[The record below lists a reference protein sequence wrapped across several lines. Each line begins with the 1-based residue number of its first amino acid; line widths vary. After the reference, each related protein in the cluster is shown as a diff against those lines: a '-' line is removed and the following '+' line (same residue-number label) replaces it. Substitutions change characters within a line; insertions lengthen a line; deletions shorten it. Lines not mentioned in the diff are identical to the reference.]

1 MFAIY
6 TASKMSNYGVFTV
19 LSPNAGKYR
28 LKKFVLCT
36 CHAMFRTNRGYSF
49 YIALNGRLGIFS

>member
-1 MFAIY
+1 MFVIY

-28 LKKFVLCT
+28 LKKVCT
-36 CHAMFRTNRGYSF
+36 LYLSRNVQNKPRLLFLYSF
-49 YIALNGRLGIFS
+49 ER